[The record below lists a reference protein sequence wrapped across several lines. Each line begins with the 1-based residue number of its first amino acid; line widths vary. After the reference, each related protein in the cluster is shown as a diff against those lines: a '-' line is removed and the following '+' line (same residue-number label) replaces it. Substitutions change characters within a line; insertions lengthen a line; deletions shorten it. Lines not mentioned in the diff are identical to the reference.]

1 MGFVYTNRSVLMGI
15 QKRKADPSP
24 AQTAFGRL
32 RAAGIPFDCAQGRR
46 DDKVVRNG
54 TWTGES
60 VAPTALGALL
70 HLVPSPNG
78 LG

>member
-1 MGFVYTNRSVLMGI
+1 VVFVYTDQSVCSEASKSEKHI
-15 QKRKADPSP
+15 PHP
-24 AQTAFGRL
+24 AEG
-32 RAAGIPFDCAQGRR
+32 AGIR

-70 HLVPSPNG
+70 HLVPSPYG